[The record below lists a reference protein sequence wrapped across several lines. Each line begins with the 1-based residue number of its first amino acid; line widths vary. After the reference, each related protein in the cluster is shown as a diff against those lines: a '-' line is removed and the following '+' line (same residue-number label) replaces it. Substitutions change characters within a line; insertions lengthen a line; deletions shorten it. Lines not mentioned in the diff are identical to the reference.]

1 MVRRNFKEAMK
12 YTTYNDR
19 GVYVHVAVKFPL
31 GSPDACSSSSNFL
44 RKKFFYFFFFQIYF
58 RWKNKRRRRIFDVQ
72 FTHLREWERGAKGG
86 GRACYFVYDQIA
98 WLNTR
103 HETVFSS
110 SVFLIFL
117 FPNKTRFLFSS
128 FSYFSIQLK
137 RINTTGPFRFSPS
150 LFLILFCSPF

>member
-44 RKKFFYFFFFQIYF
+44 RKNSSIFFQIYF
-58 RWKNKRRRRIFDVQ
+58 RWKNERRRRIFDVQ

-110 SVFLIFL
+110 SFFLIFL
-117 FPNKTRFLFSS
+117 FPNKTRFF
-128 FSYFSIQLK
+128 FF
-137 RINTTGPFRFSPS
+137 FFF
-150 LFLILFCSPF
+150 LFLHSTQADQHHRPL